1 MERKKSGKGFKLKGH
16 TLPGI
21 NQKIEGK
28 NLADGR
34 HPSSAFQQNES
45 PMARLGVYKTVDG
58 ELVQTTSS
66 DPEADTFT
74 GEDANRLRIEEGGE
88 VSPEMR
94 KRRKEYLKD
103 IYQTKKQAH
112 SNELDRSIQS
122 KIDKGQP
129 LTERE
134 KKAQANAIKNMM
146 RERRGEAD
154 FR

>member
-16 TLPGI
+16 ALPGI

-58 ELVQTTSS
+58 ELVQTKSS
-66 DPEADTFT
+66 DPDADTFT
-74 GEDANRLRIEEGGE
+74 GEDANIREIEDLGE

-94 KRRKEYLKD
+94 KRRKKYLKN
-103 IYQTKKQAH
+103 IYQTREQAH
-112 SNELDRSIQS
+112 SDELDRSIQR
-122 KIDKGQP
+122 KIDKGLP
-129 LTERE
+129 LSERE
-134 KKAQANAIKNMM
+134 KKAQANALKNIM
-146 RERRGEAD
+146 RDRRGEVD